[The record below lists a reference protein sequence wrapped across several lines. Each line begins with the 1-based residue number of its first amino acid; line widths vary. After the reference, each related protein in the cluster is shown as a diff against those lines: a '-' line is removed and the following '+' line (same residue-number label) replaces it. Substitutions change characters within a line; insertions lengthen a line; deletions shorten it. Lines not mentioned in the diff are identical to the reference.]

1 MNTKKITTVAAML
14 CLGSFAL
21 AQPTATPGGDDKKFT
36 APGQKQEFPGP
47 RGTTIAFP
55 TGLYDEKAD
64 AAADIRAAREK
75 ARKENKRVLVMW
87 GENNCGFCVF
97 LNDLLKTDP
106 TVSPMVKSE
115 YVWVKADI
123 GKFNKNID
131 LANYYTT
138 PLLEQGFGAP
148 ALTVIDP
155 ETDRGV
161 DRRGGNSMTA
171 KPMSME
177 RVFDEKLIYDF
188 LEANKAPAKPAM
200 PELTSAQAAAGKQD
214 KKVLAFFTMPL
225 NEQADAA
232 AAWLTRADVQ
242 SVLSKGFVVA
252 RVDTERMI
260 GGQDVLTR
268 VAGTKAVMAPYIVFL
283 AADGSAVTESGR
295 FTSLPKSDDQIA
307 GFMDSMRKA
316 WPGLS
321 DSDKALLVKTLK
333 DAGEAKT
340 EDKK

>member
-1 MNTKKITTVAAML
+1 MNTKKITCVAAML
-14 CLGSFAL
+14 CLGSVSL
-21 AQPTATPGGDDKKFT
+21 AQPPAAPAGGDQKFT
-36 APGQKQEFPGP
+36 APGEKQEFPGP
-47 RGTTIAFP
+47 RGTKITFP

-64 AAADIRAAREK
+64 ASADIRAAREK

-87 GENNCGFCVF
+87 GENNCSFCVF
-97 LNDLLKTDP
+97 LNDLLQTDP
-106 TVSPMVKSE
+106 LVKPLVKSE
-115 YVWVKADI
+115 YVWIKVDI

-131 LANYYTT
+131 LASYYNT
-138 PLLEQGFGAP
+138 PMMEQGFGAP

-155 ETDRGV
+155 DTDRGV

-171 KPMSME
+171 KPMTME
-177 RVFDEKLIYDF
+177 NVFDAKVIGEF
-188 LEANKAPAKPAM
+188 LMDNKAPAKPAM

-225 NEQADAA
+225 NEQADTA
-232 AAWLTRADVQ
+232 AAWFARADVQ
-242 SVLSKGFVVA
+242 AVLNKGFVLA

-283 AADGSAVTESGR
+283 TADGSVVTESGR
-295 FTSLPKSDDQIA
+295 FTSLPKTDDQIS
-307 GFMDSMRKA
+307 GFVDSVRKA

-321 DSDKALLVKTLK
+321 DSDQALLVKTLK
-333 DAGEAKT
+333 EAGEVKP
-340 EDKK
+340 EEKK

>member
-1 MNTKKITTVAAML
+1 MKTKLIAGLVCGMCLTTMAA
-14 CLGSFAL
+14 
-21 AQPTATPGGDDKKFT
+21 AQPTATPGGDDKKFA
-36 APGQKQEFPGP
+36 APGEKQEFPGP
-47 RGTTIAFP
+47 RGSKITFP

-106 TVSPMVKSE
+106 TVSPVVKSD

-123 GKFNKNID
+123 GKFNKNIE
-131 LANYYTT
+131 LASYYNT

-155 ETDRGV
+155 DTDKGV

-171 KPMSME
+171 KPMTME
-177 RVFDEKLIYDF
+177 NVFDPKVIGEF
-188 LEANKAPAKPAM
+188 LMNHKAPAKPAM
-200 PELTSAQAAAGKQD
+200 VELTNAQTTAGKQS

-225 NEQADAA
+225 NEMCDVAS
-232 AAWLTRADVQ
+232 AWLERGDVQ
-242 SVLSKGFVVA
+242 AVLSKGFVIA

-260 GGQDVLTR
+260 GGQDVLVKT
-268 VAGTKAVMAPYIVFL
+268 AGTKAIMAPFMVFL
-283 AADGSAVTESGR
+283 NADGTIVTESGK
-295 FTSLPKSDDQIA
+295 FTALPKSDDQIN
-307 GFMDSMRKA
+307 GFLDGVQKA
-316 WPGLS
+316 FPALS
-321 DSDKALLVKTLK
+321 ASDKEVLAASLRKMWEPKAEETK
-333 DAGEAKT
+333 
-340 EDKK
+340 